1 MPWRLRVTDVTAR
14 SCPQQCLALPLLA
27 ALHERLT
34 TAEFEAVDV
43 IAVDEVRHA
52 FHTALCGRLSS
63 LPVQAQFF
71 PDLKEF
77 CVAAA
82 DKHHKAVIVAGLDG
96 DFRREAFGQILSLVP
111 HADLVTKKVGRCQR
125 CQRPSLFSLR
135 TVAGAFFVS
144 PLQRVP
150 AVAHTRHADTRT
162 ELVGGSEAYLPAC
175 RTCYNG
181 LHATRSSDAAQP
193 QVAR

>member
-1 MPWRLRVTDVTAR
+1 M
-14 SCPQQCLALPLLA
+14 
-27 ALHERLT
+27 
-34 TAEFEAVDV
+34 
-43 IAVDEVRHA
+43 
-52 FHTALCGRLSS
+52 
-63 LPVQAQFF
+63 QAQFF

-111 HADLVTKKVGRCQR
+111 HADVVTKKVGRCQR

-135 TVAGAFFVS
+135 TVAGTPFLFS
-144 PLQRVP
+144 LHHLE
-150 AVAHTRHADTRT
+150 AHPCGFGTDTRT

-175 RTCYNG
+175 RTCYNS

>member
-1 MPWRLRVTDVTAR
+1 M
-14 SCPQQCLALPLLA
+14 
-27 ALHERLT
+27 H
-34 TAEFEAVDV
+34 
-43 IAVDEVRHA
+43 
-52 FHTALCGRLSS
+52 S
-63 LPVQAQFF
+63 LQAQFF

-111 HADLVTKKVGRCQR
+111 HADVVTKKVGRCQR
-125 CQRPSLFSLR
+125 CQLPSLFSLR
-135 TVAGAFFVS
+135 TVAGASSLFTPQHLECDS
-144 PLQRVP
+144 RGW
-150 AVAHTRHADTRT
+150 ATDTRT

-175 RTCYNG
+175 RTCYNR